1 MRPLANVLVVDDDQP
16 TVDFIAE
23 ALADEGYG
31 VRALADA
38 SSALAAVEA
47 DPPDVIVL
55 DLRMPGIDGVDVFRL
70 LHDRGLATM
79 PIILMTADN
88 HAMQELITQGVKFI
102 LLKPFDLD
110 TLLNCVAEALHAPE
124 ETQAQGARL
133 LVPAD
138 PSNPPDDVHIC
149 T

>member
-1 MRPLANVLVVDDDQP
+1 MPLKANVLVVDDDQP

-31 VRALADA
+31 VCTLSDA
-38 SSALAAVEA
+38 ESALAVVKT
-47 DPPDVIVL
+47 DPPDVILL

-70 LHDRGLATM
+70 LHNRGLATM
-79 PIILMTADN
+79 PIIFMTADN
-88 HAMQELITQGVKFI
+88 HAMQELIGQGVKFI
-102 LLKPFDLD
+102 LFKPFDLQ
-110 TLLNCVAEALHAPE
+110 TLLNCVADALHAPD
-124 ETQAQGARL
+124 ETQAQGVPL

-149 T
+149 K

>member
-1 MRPLANVLVVDDDQP
+1 MRPMANVLVVDDDQP

-23 ALADEGYG
+23 ALADEGYR
-31 VRALADA
+31 VRALSDA

-47 DPPDVIVL
+47 DPPDVILL

-102 LLKPFDLD
+102 LFKPFDLE
-110 TLLNCVAEALHAPE
+110 TLLTCVAEALHAPD
-124 ETQAQGARL
+124 ETQAQGAP
-133 LVPAD
+133 VPVQAD